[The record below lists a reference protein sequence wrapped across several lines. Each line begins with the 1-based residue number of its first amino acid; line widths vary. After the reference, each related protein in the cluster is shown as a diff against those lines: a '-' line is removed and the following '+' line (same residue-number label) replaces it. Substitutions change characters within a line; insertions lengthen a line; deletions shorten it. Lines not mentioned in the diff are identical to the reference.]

1 MSSDAKVTFGDC
13 PVPIAGTTEIL
24 LGHGSGSRLSAD
36 LIANVIAPAL
46 HNPLL
51 ARLDD
56 AATLAIGDSRLA
68 FTTDSYVV
76 TPLVFPGGDIGSLAV
91 NGTLNDLAMM
101 GAAPLALS
109 LALIVEEGFAIDE
122 LRRILESIQRTAE
135 SAGVSV
141 VTGDTKVVDR
151 GSADRLFV
159 NTSGVGVI
167 PHGVNLSAANVRP
180 GDAILVSGTI
190 GDHGVAVLS
199 LREGLELE
207 GELAS
212 DTAFLYPLVETMLAA
227 ERDIHA
233 MRDPTRGGVAATL
246 VEIATRQ
253 RVGVEIDERTVPVGP
268 VVRGACEILG
278 LDPLFVAN
286 EGKLVAFLPAERA
299 DAVLSSM
306 RRHPLGRQAARIGT
320 VTAEHP
326 GMVTARTPIGGT
338 RILDLPYGE
347 LLPRIC

>member
-1 MSSDAKVTFGDC
+1 MSSDPQGTFGDC
-13 PVPIAGTTEIL
+13 PLPIAGTTEIL
-24 LGHGSGSRLSAD
+24 LGHGSGSRLSTD

-56 AATLAIGDSRLA
+56 AATIAIGDARLA

-91 NGTLNDLAMM
+91 NGTLNDLAMA

-109 LALIVEEGFAIDE
+109 LGLIIEEGFAIEE
-122 LRRILESIQRTAE
+122 LRRILDSVQRTAQ

-141 VTGDTKVVDR
+141 VTGDTKVVGR
-151 GSADRLFV
+151 GSADRLFL
-159 NTSGVGVI
+159 NTSGVGLI
-167 PHGVNLSAANVRP
+167 PGGVNLSAANVRP
-180 GDAILVSGTI
+180 GDAILLSGTV
-190 GDHGVAVLS
+190 GDHGISILS
-199 LREGLELE
+199 MREGLELE
-207 GELAS
+207 GEVAS

-227 ERDIHA
+227 EREIHA

-253 RVGVEIDERTVPVGP
+253 RVGIEIDERVLPIGP

-286 EGKLVAFLPAERA
+286 EGKLVAFVPAGRA
-299 DAVLSSM
+299 DVVLAAM
-306 RRHPLGRQAARIGT
+306 RRHPLGQQAARIGT
-320 VTAEHP
+320 VTADHP
-326 GMVTARTPIGGT
+326 GIVTARTAIGGT

-347 LLPRIC
+347 MLPRIC